1 MKALKW
7 VVIVL
12 IILVAAGYGVFT
24 YKNQIPKPDYYE
36 VYKKQDTIPVGKV
49 GIFATTLITPTKLS
63 YTFFYNVT
71 FKIFN
76 TIVPWP
82 FRLFAQKDN
91 GVALLDPVRFHEHE
105 AFTPTRLEDPFG
117 NDRDFDGTPYI
128 EKYKQGTVKWVPPS
142 NMIYLDHGYFLY
154 TGRQGG
160 MPSIAG
166 KIINKARIWY
176 YGIGFVN
183 KKLPHWE
190 QTFQVINGARDKIK
204 QKYPDIQWQSE
215 SNVFYYDM
223 KQKLYKLL
231 DAGCDTIVLS
241 SPLVIYSHFEDFNS
255 GFRHSFEYI
264 EEWEHEHP
272 GKKIKVI
279 MAPPMGHFPPMRQAF
294 LAMLKDR
301 LDTLPKNASVTV
313 AVTVHGMPWEKFKW
327 EAWLQVAPAYRDKL
341 AEEVKQMVASYKFP
355 KTNVVLCQDEFADPI
370 WDPKQ
375 KYLSTNRAYWNA
387 IKEGYDYAIGL
398 PIEFIAEN
406 SDTMFHH
413 ALKNY
418 KDFDKFNLYDTIDYS
433 DWSKPY
439 VRELVQGKTHVIYN
453 GVPVGRYQP
462 YVIDALYQSLDAILS
477 KQTGK

>member
-190 QTFQVINGARDKIK
+190 QTFQVINGARDKVQ
-204 QKYPDIQWQSE
+204 QKYPDVLWLSE
-215 SNVFYYDM
+215 SNIFYYDM
-223 KQKLYKLL
+223 K
-231 DAGCDTIVLS
+231 
-241 SPLVIYSHFEDFNS
+241 
-255 GFRHSFEYI
+255 
-264 EEWEHEHP
+264 
-272 GKKIKVI
+272 
-279 MAPPMGHFPPMRQAF
+279 
-294 LAMLKDR
+294 
-301 LDTLPKNASVTV
+301 
-313 AVTVHGMPWEKFKW
+313 
-327 EAWLQVAPAYRDKL
+327 
-341 AEEVKQMVASYKFP
+341 
-355 KTNVVLCQDEFADPI
+355 
-370 WDPKQ
+370 
-375 KYLSTNRAYWNA
+375 
-387 IKEGYDYAIGL
+387 
-398 PIEFIAEN
+398 
-406 SDTMFHH
+406 
-413 ALKNY
+413 
-418 KDFDKFNLYDTIDYS
+418 
-433 DWSKPY
+433 
-439 VRELVQGKTHVIYN
+439 
-453 GVPVGRYQP
+453 
-462 YVIDALYQSLDAILS
+462 
-477 KQTGK
+477 